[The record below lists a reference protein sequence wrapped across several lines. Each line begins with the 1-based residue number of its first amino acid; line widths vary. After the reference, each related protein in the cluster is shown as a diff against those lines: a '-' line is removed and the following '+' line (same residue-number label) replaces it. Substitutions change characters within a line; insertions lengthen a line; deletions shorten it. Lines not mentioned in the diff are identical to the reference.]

1 MTVIKLEIHVLYQ
14 KLYGAEHI
22 EHKEVSVE
30 NALQVY
36 RPMANIIRGYTRM
49 FPSISAPVYYIPKF
63 VDLENNRQLELK
75 QCKRKSLSSL
85 VDQNRDYCSFD
96 NKITMMMY
104 LFSLAPSTPITL
116 SEFDNKKSFDN
127 KITLMMYLFSH
138 APSTPISVS
147 EFSMEFYVKVHIYN
161 PYDRLLTV
169 AVKKH
174 FFTDSNFQTPF
185 HSAPLNK
192 HSLLEIMNLFTRL
205 TVDELGDKIDENED
219 ENVFYHLISKKGVK
233 NFTSNVPVQKFVQR
247 HRKSS
252 PHQNRIIILIHA
264 FYIEKVDQH
273 SSDESSASSS

>member
-85 VDQNRDYCSFD
+85 VDQNRGYCSSD

-104 LFSLAPSTPITL
+104 LFTRAPSTPIT
-116 SEFDNKKSFDN
+116 
-127 KITLMMYLFSH
+127 
-138 APSTPISVS
+138 AS
-147 EFSMEFYVKVHIYN
+147 EFSVEFYVKIYFYN
-161 PYDRLLTV
+161 PYDRGLNVT
-169 AVKKH
+169 VKKH
-174 FFTDSNFQTPF
+174 FLTDSNNQTPI
-185 HSAPLNK
+185 SEMMK
-192 HSLLEIMNLFTRL
+192 RCTRKTLEESGEEI
-205 TVDELGDKIDENED
+205 DKNED
-219 ENVFYHLISKKGVK
+219 EKVFYYTLNSKGTVRL
-233 NFTSNVPVQKFVQR
+233 TSNEPVQKFVER
-247 HRKSS
+247 HREAL
-252 PHQNRIIILIHA
+252 PHLNRITVAIHA

-273 SSDESSASSS
+273 SSDESSVSSS